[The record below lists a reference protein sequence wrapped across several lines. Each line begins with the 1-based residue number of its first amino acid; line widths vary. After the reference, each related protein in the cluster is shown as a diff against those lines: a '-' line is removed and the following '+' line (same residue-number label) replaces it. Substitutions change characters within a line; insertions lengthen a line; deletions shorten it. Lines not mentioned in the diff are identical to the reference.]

1 LSWAVGCGEGQRLEV
16 VDIKRRA
23 RRFGVAVT
31 KGVVELL
38 EIH

>member
-1 LSWAVGCGEGQRLEV
+1 VAKASGLEV